1 MYNFPSDCSERSDNS
16 LDKLTIS
23 NKYVRFGISC
33 FNLLYLFLISV
44 LAMWTFLYTIELKNE
59 TTFYVVY
66 IALNVIFFIL
76 LMMTRNQFFT
86 RIVSLLLLIPV
97 FVLVL
102 FSSSPALFIP
112 PFVVGVLMFFICGA
126 GDTPKIIWGSFYL
139 ILFIVGIIVFYI
151 MSTLFGGSAVETILD
166 SSVTDTA
173 ITEEYDMGK
182 IAELNANSV
191 SPDGK
196 YRYYIIDVQD
206 NDRGKVII
214 VVEPNDMDVNYQF
227 FTLIE
232 EGYSVRI
239 AKYSTRGVTPDIE
252 WVVNE
257 DYNESGETTAASY
270 KLRYRFGE
278 NAEWKTSTINI
289 PTQKNY
295 LTFLNV
301 D

>member
-1 MYNFPSDCSERSDNS
+1 
-16 LDKLTIS
+16 
-23 NKYVRFGISC
+23 
-33 FNLLYLFLISV
+33 
-44 LAMWTFLYTIELKNE
+44 
-59 TTFYVVY
+59 
-66 IALNVIFFIL
+66 
-76 LMMTRNQFFT
+76 
-86 RIVSLLLLIPV
+86 
-97 FVLVL
+97 
-102 FSSSPALFIP
+102 
-112 PFVVGVLMFFICGA
+112 MFFICGA
-126 GDTPKIIWGSFYL
+126 GDTSKIIWGSFYL
-139 ILFIVGIIVFYI
+139 ILFVVGIVVFYI
-151 MSTLFGGSAVETILD
+151 MSTLFGGSAIETILD
-166 SSVTDTA
+166 STVTDTA
-173 ITEEYDMGK
+173 VTDEYDMDK

-196 YRYYIIDVQD
+196 CRYYIIDVQD

-214 VVEPNDMDVNYQF
+214 VVEPNDMDVNYRF
-227 FTLIE
+227 FTLVE

-257 DYNESGETTAASY
+257 DYDESGETTAASY

-289 PTQKNY
+289 PTKKNY